1 LRSDLF
7 EPEVTMSDVG
17 GAAEHPTL
25 SERRKEQLRHE
36 VAVEAVRL
44 FATKGLAGTSVEDI
58 ATAAGISPRTFWRYF
73 PSKESCVQ
81 PLLATGIDSLSRW
94 LRAWSPQ
101 VPLASAVDH
110 VSAVSG
116 ADSEHLD
123 LTLTVLRLA
132 ETEPGIRAVWLQEHH
147 RTWPVIADVLAHHS
161 GLPADRLEVRVWA
174 ATISSAMLT
183 AMEHYVASTAGT
195 GKCEPDVVTQLI
207 KEALRTASAGI
218 PSADWAKSR

>member
-1 LRSDLF
+1 
-7 EPEVTMSDVG
+7 MSGVAG
-17 GAAEHPTL
+17 TAGQAEHPTL
-25 SERRKEQLRHE
+25 GERRKEQLRHE
-36 VAVEAVRL
+36 VAIEAIRL
-44 FATKGLAGTSVEDI
+44 FAAKGLAGTSVEDI

-81 PLLATGIDSLSRW
+81 PLVASGIDRLGRW
-94 LRAWSPQ
+94 LRAWSPR
-101 VPLASAVDH
+101 VPLASAVESFSH
-110 VSAVSG
+110 VAVV
-116 ADSEHLD
+116 DSDLD

-161 GLPADRLEVRVWA
+161 GLPADRLEVQVWA

-195 GKCEPDVVTQLI
+195 SKCEPDVVTDLI
-207 KEALRTASAGI
+207 RQALGTASAGI
-218 PSADWAKSR
+218 PSADW